1 MNLDDLRQASL
12 RKATALG
19 YPPAITLPLLDES
32 LRLRSGREI
41 TERALTLSGVVA
53 ASYGF
58 PRERVTEWLQGEGLE
73 ATLGKAEAAFL
84 QGKLGDAQPF
94 QVQVESLTAF
104 AWALG
109 FLGAI
114 EFDKPSP
121 RHLVSIFPDFKRS
134 QSSIHFRD
142 KAKLRDQ
149 NDVLRACD
157 LAYCLHWGIN
167 QKLIDK
173 KPLPGELPPHV
184 VIERRR
190 AIEWMLSSEAWEDV
204 SLDT

>member
-1 MNLDDLRQASL
+1 MNFDELRQASL
-12 RKATALG
+12 RKAIALG
-19 YPPAITLPLLDES
+19 YPPATTLPLLDES
-32 LRLRSGREI
+32 LGLRSGREI
-41 TERALTLSGVVA
+41 TERALTLAGVVA

-58 PRERVTEWLQGEGLE
+58 PRERVTEWLHGEGLE

-84 QGKLGDAQPF
+84 QGKIGNAQPF

-109 FLGAI
+109 FLGAL

-121 RHLVSIFPDFKRS
+121 GHLVSIFPDLKKCE
-134 QSSIHFRD
+134 SSIQFRD
-142 KAKLRDQ
+142 KAKLRDRD
-149 NDVLRACD
+149 DVLRACD

-167 QKLIDK
+167 QRLIEK
-173 KPLPGELPPHV
+173 KPRPGALPPHV
-184 VIERRR
+184 VIEKRR
-190 AIEWMLSSEAWEDV
+190 AIEWMLASEDWEDV